1 MPKWGMVIDLDKCTG
16 CGACVAACKTENNVA
31 VVSPQ
36 LSSENRS
43 MFWMEMIKVVEGE
56 EYPDIRVRYIPRPC
70 FHCENP
76 PCTRVCPVRATYLAE
91 EGFVAQIYNRCI
103 GCRYCM
109 AACPYTVK
117 TFNWFEPEWSDER
130 NRCVNPDVSLRP
142 KGVVEKCTFC
152 YHRLQVS
159 REKARADNR
168 PLKEEDY
175 RVACQDACPAQAIY
189 FGDLDD
195 RSTRVYELSHS
206 TRATQLME
214 DIGTEPKVFYLQKGE

>member
-1 MPKWGMVIDLDKCTG
+1 MPRWGMVIDLDKCTG

-31 VVSPQ
+31 VVSPKM
-36 LSSENRS
+36 SSENRS
-43 MFWMEMIKVVEGE
+43 MFWMEMIKIVEGE

-76 PCTRVCPVRATYLAE
+76 PCTRVCPVRATYLAD
-91 EGFVAQIYNRCI
+91 EGFVAQIYARCI

-117 TFNWFEPEWSDER
+117 VFNWYEPEWSDER
-130 NRCVNPDVSLRP
+130 KQCMNPDVSLRP

-152 YHRLQVS
+152 HHRLQVA
-159 REKARADNR
+159 REEARSEDR
-168 PLKEEDY
+168 PVKEEDY
-175 RVACQDACPAQAIY
+175 RVACQDACPAEAIY

-195 RSTRVYELSHS
+195 KSTKVFELSRSMRATRV
-206 TRATQLME
+206 ME
-214 DIGTEPKVFYLQKGE
+214 DLGTEPKVYYLARGE